1 MIEKFKTLFFVKSSL
16 ISLYLALTI
25 PIPFVSIDRLKIP
38 SFVIFFLGL
47 YLIINITSDYV
58 ETCNNKISYK
68 TSLISKTLGK
78 NNWEISWKDI
88 KLIKSLPTS
97 QGSKVYYFN
106 TYQGDNFLLPQRVEN
121 FEKFI
126 LIVSKNT
133 GLDMK
138 EISYISPLWTYKLL
152 TFLSVLMIVGEL
164 FAFYKLNIINTE
176 TITLLSNCGYSST
189 LSQASLF

>member
-16 ISLYLALTI
+16 VSLYLALTI
-25 PIPFVSIDRLKIP
+25 PIPFVSIDRLKIA
-38 SFVIFFLGL
+38 SIITFVLGL

-68 TSLISKTLGK
+68 TSFISKTLGK
-78 NNWEISWKDI
+78 KNWEISWKDI

-106 TYQGDNFLLPQRVEN
+106 TYQGENFLVPQRVEN
-121 FEKFI
+121 FEKFL
-126 LIVSKNT
+126 LIVSRNT
-133 GLDMK
+133 GFAIN

-152 TFLSVLMIVGEL
+152 TLLSVLMIIGEL
-164 FAFYKLNIINTE
+164 FAFLV
-176 TITLLSNCGYSST
+176 
-189 LSQASLF
+189 

>member
-25 PIPFVSIDRLKIP
+25 PLPFISADKLKFLSI
-38 SFVIFFLGL
+38 FTFFLGL

-58 ETCNNKISYK
+58 ETSKNIISYK
-68 TSLISKTLGK
+68 TSFISKKLGRK
-78 NNWEISWKDI
+78 NWEISWKDI
-88 KLIKSLPTS
+88 KSIKTLPTS

-106 TYQGDNFLLPQRVEN
+106 TKKGDNFLIPQRVEDL
-121 FEKFI
+121 EKFS

-133 GLDMK
+133 GIDSN

-152 TFLSVLMIVGEL
+152 TLLSVLMIIGEL
-164 FAFYKLNIINTE
+164 FAFLN
-176 TITLLSNCGYSST
+176 
-189 LSQASLF
+189 